1 MKRQD
6 YNATIT
12 VNTTAKEA
20 FGKIAQVGDWWAKE
34 FTGKAEKPNDTFTIR
49 FGDTFVDFKI
59 TEVIPDTKIVW
70 YVADSFL
77 PWLSNKTEWNN
88 TEVVFE
94 ISSTNNQT
102 KIDFTHVGLVPEIE
116 CYERCEKGWTRF
128 VTVSL
133 AKFLNEGKG
142 LPE

>member
-1 MKRQD
+1 MKKQD
-6 YNATIT
+6 FNATIT
-12 VNTTAKEA
+12 VNTTPKDA
-20 FGKIAQVGDWWAKE
+20 FKKIALVADWWAKD
-34 FTGKAEKPNDTFTIR
+34 FTGKAEKLNDKFTIR

-70 YVADSFL
+70 FVTDSYL
-77 PWLSNKTEWNN
+77 PWLSDKKEWNN
-88 TEVVFE
+88 TQVMYE
-94 ISSTNNQT
+94 ISTKNNLT

-128 VTVSL
+128 VTISL
-133 AKFLNEGKG
+133 PKFLNEGKG

>member
-1 MKRQD
+1 MKKHD

-12 VNTTAKEA
+12 VNSTAKKA
-20 FGKIAQVGDWWAKE
+20 FEKIAQVGDWWAKD
-34 FTGKAEKPNDTFTIR
+34 FKGNAEKLNDTFIIR

-59 TEVIPDTKIVW
+59 TEVIPDAKIVW
-70 YVADSFL
+70 YVTDSSL
-77 PWLSNKTEWNN
+77 PWLSDKTEWKN

-94 ISSTNNQT
+94 ISSKNNQT
-102 KIDFTHVGLVPEIE
+102 NINFTHVGLVPGIE

-128 VTVSL
+128 VTISL
-133 AKFLNEGKG
+133 PKFINEGKG